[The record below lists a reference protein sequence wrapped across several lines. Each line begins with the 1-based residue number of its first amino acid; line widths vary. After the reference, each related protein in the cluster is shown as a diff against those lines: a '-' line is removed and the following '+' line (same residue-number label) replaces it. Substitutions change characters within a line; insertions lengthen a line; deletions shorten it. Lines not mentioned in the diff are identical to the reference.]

1 MYHHYF
7 TIIADSF
14 RGIFEL
20 SLVLNKDD
28 NVNFKYSLYQVYEND
43 NMVGL
48 KSLNENPKNKSV
60 FDNIDKKLLI
70 SNEIDYNTVTDLL
83 LNLDNIELSQQYH
96 QIQLP
101 RLKICLT
108 NKQLIQFKGFLRQYI
123 DYYDIIKTE
132 LIKNKNEDNKKNNEK
147 IIINDKCLNANND
160 VVDESENENVI
171 DNLIDNNNE
180 NENSPHLIN
189 NNDIILKDIIKL
201 SPNNF
206 TNLFITK
213 LINLE
218 YENRFN
224 GKSIDEIID
233 NKNNDILIPG
243 FISDNHILKNG
254 LIYELGQN
262 LLSFNYANEEYISKL
277 KLVCKELLYII
288 NNKNSLFNDND
299 HDSLNYLVII
309 LKCLNLLIFIYT
321 FKKLE
326 NDGKVNIKGLVSGA
340 KFLRSPGEAINNL
353 VNKTLNYMKIDIK
366 FVESK
371 TKYASNNLPMNENVF
386 NAIQQ
391 YKYLIDIDKETFI
404 SHILNL
410 DYPQSKHQML
420 KDYYVDKPSVINIED
435 FISNN
440 EQDNTNLSYSLI
452 DTTNTE
458 FHNNKVISKYYYQT
472 LKLMNLPHLI
482 INDQNQLLKNFNPI
496 LLKYHSIIT
505 ENIFKDLSM
514 ENFHDNYISTLYL
527 IDNFIRSYISHE
539 LLSGKITMFI
549 LYKILIP
556 YIYDFFGQKYVID
569 YYH

>member
-20 SLVLNKDD
+20 SLVLNKDG
-28 NVNFKYSLYQVYEND
+28 NVNFRYSLYQVYEND

-48 KSLNENPKNKSV
+48 KSLDENPKNKSV

-70 SNEIDYNTVTDLL
+70 SNEIDYNTATDLL
-83 LNLDNIELSQQYH
+83 LNLDNNNIGQYH

-123 DYYDIIKTE
+123 DYYDIIKSE
-132 LIKNKNEDNKKNNEK
+132 LIKNDKNNKNEKN
-147 IIINDKCLNANND
+147 IINDKCLNENNNNNIID
-160 VVDESENENVI
+160 NSESESENVI

-180 NENSPHLIN
+180 NENDDNNSPHYLI
-189 NNDIILKDIIKL
+189 NDIILKDIVKL

-233 NKNNDILIPG
+233 NENNNILIPG

-254 LIYELGQN
+254 LIYELGQI

-288 NNKNSLFNDND
+288 NNKSSLFND
-299 HDSLNYLVII
+299 HDSLNYLVVI
-309 LKCLNLLIFIYT
+309 LKCLHLLIFIYT

-326 NDGKVNIKGLVSGA
+326 NDGKVNVKSLVSGA
-340 KFLRSPGEAINNL
+340 KFLRSPGEVINNL

-371 TKYASNNLPMNENVF
+371 TKYVSNNLPMNENVF

-410 DYPQSKHQML
+410 DYPQSKHPIL

-440 EQDNTNLSYSLI
+440 EQDNTNLSYCLI
-452 DTTNTE
+452 DTSNTE

-482 INDQNQLLKNFNPI
+482 INDQLLKDFNPI
-496 LLKYHSIIT
+496 VLKYHSVIT

-539 LLSGKITMFI
+539 LLTGKITMFI

>member
-20 SLVLNKDD
+20 SLVLNKDG
-28 NVNFKYSLYQVYEND
+28 NVNFRYSLYQVYEND

-48 KSLNENPKNKSV
+48 KSLDENPKNKSV

-70 SNEIDYNTVTDLL
+70 SNEIDYNTATDLL
-83 LNLDNIELSQQYH
+83 LNLDNNIGQYH

-108 NKQLIQFKGFLRQYI
+108 NKQLIQFRGFLRQYI
-123 DYYDIIKTE
+123 DYYDIIKSE
-132 LIKNKNEDNKKNNEK
+132 LIKNDKNNKNEKN
-147 IIINDKCLNANND
+147 IINDKCLNENNNNIID
-160 VVDESENENVI
+160 NSESESENVI
-171 DNLIDNNNE
+171 DNLIDNNNNE
-180 NENSPHLIN
+180 NENDDNNSPHYLI
-189 NNDIILKDIIKL
+189 NDIILKDIVKL

-233 NKNNDILIPG
+233 NNNILIPG

-254 LIYELGQN
+254 LIYELGQI

-288 NNKNSLFNDND
+288 NNKNSLFNDR
-299 HDSLNYLVII
+299 DSLNYLVII
-309 LKCLNLLIFIYT
+309 LKCLHLLIFIYT

-340 KFLRSPGEAINNL
+340 KFLRSPGEVINNL

-371 TKYASNNLPMNENVF
+371 TKYVSNNLPMNENVF

-410 DYPQSKHQML
+410 DYPQSKHPIL

-440 EQDNTNLSYSLI
+440 EQDNTNLSYCLI
-452 DTTNTE
+452 DTSNTE

-472 LKLMNLPHLI
+472 LKLMNLPHLV
-482 INDQNQLLKNFNPI
+482 INDQLLKDFNPI
-496 LLKYHSIIT
+496 VLKYHSVIT

-539 LLSGKITMFI
+539 LLTGKITMFI